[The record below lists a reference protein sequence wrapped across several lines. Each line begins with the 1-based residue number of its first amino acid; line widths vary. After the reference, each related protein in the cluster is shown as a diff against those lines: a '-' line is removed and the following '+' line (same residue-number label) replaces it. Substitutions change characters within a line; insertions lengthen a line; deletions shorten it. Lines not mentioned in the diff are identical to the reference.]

1 MAFEQGWAPAQG
13 GTAASMQLNR
23 VPDADRPA
31 APLPGLGAPNLASTP
46 AQKRTAA
53 NTIETELQPNTKKA
67 GDWADTSMTSAVSAF
82 SGWATAT
89 GLKTVQTTWES
100 QVKTLVG
107 RLNTEKGALR
117 STVTILAQT
126 DVDRRGTISGI
137 PSNFEKY

>member
-1 MAFEQGWAPAQG
+1 MAFAQG
-13 GTAASMQLNR
+13 SAPSQGGSAASMQLNR
-23 VPDADRPA
+23 VPDEDRPP
-31 APLPGLGAPNLASTP
+31 APLPGGSTPNLASTP
-46 AQKRTAA
+46 AQKSAAA

-67 GDWADTSMTSAVSAF
+67 GDWADASMTSAISAF

-107 RLNTEKGALR
+107 RLNMEKGALR
-117 STVTILAQT
+117 ATVTIFTQT

-137 PSNFEKY
+137 PSNFDKY